1 MTDSTCV
8 ADHALFIYC
17 QGSFTKVLS
26 ICGRWY
32 KQQATRVESCPPDIR
47 TAMKLFGYLNIQG
60 AFTLILQYF
69 GHLKYTILVVF
80 SWDVDRYHLRRS
92 SLSLSV
98 YFPPPPPSVLRF
110 ILLVCWLLF
119 GSGLS
124 HITEDSV
131 RIFPGRLITHVIPL
145 SEVSE

>member
-8 ADHALFIYC
+8 ANHALFIYC

-47 TAMKLFGYLNIQG
+47 TAMKLFGYLNVHNIQG

-80 SWDVDRYHLRRS
+80 SWDVCS
-92 SLSLSV
+92 ISSVSGFSLSLCLL
-98 YFPPPPPSVLRF
+98 PPPPLSVLRS
-110 ILLVCWLLF
+110 ILLVCWLLL
-119 GSGLS
+119 GSGFS
-124 HITEDSV
+124 HMTEDSV
-131 RIFPGRLITHVIPL
+131 RVFPGD
-145 SEVSE
+145 